1 MIKIL
6 FSFSESVSNET
17 IDGSTGSAADLEM
30 KNQMASKDGG
40 GSGGKANE
48 NSSLVDNLD
57 QANAEIER
65 LRKLYDTAS
74 GELQGKIDILIPI
87 IIIQSVIFIIY
98 YKTWIKIYLT
108 SDNKY

>member
-1 MIKIL
+1 MIKIW

-74 GELQGKIDILIPI
+74 GELQGKINILMPTIMM
-87 IIIQSVIFIIY
+87 SRFYIY
-98 YKTWIKIYLT
+98 QI
-108 SDNKY
+108 

>member
-1 MIKIL
+1 
-6 FSFSESVSNET
+6 
-17 IDGSTGSAADLEM
+17 M

-74 GELQGKIDILIPI
+74 GELQGKINNV
-87 IIIQSVIFIIY
+87 IQSIMMQPNRFYI
-98 YKTWIKIYLT
+98 
-108 SDNKY
+108 

>member
-1 MIKIL
+1 
-6 FSFSESVSNET
+6 
-17 IDGSTGSAADLEM
+17 
-30 KNQMASKDGG
+30 MASKDGG

-74 GELQGKIDILIPI
+74 GELQGRIDILIPI
-87 IIIQSVIFIIY
+87 IIMKLRTAIINLFIFIMY
-98 YKTWIKIYLT
+98 
-108 SDNKY
+108 NRKY

>member
-1 MIKIL
+1 M
-6 FSFSESVSNET
+6 T
-17 IDGSTGSAADLEM
+17 
-30 KNQMASKDGG
+30 SKDGG

-74 GELQGKIDILIPI
+74 GELQGKINNV
-87 IIIQSVIFIIY
+87 IQSIMMNRFYI
-98 YKTWIKIYLT
+98 
-108 SDNKY
+108 

>member
-1 MIKIL
+1 
-6 FSFSESVSNET
+6 
-17 IDGSTGSAADLEM
+17 
-30 KNQMASKDGG
+30 MASKDGG

-87 IIIQSVIFIIY
+87 IMMQTVLHFLISIMY
-98 YKTWIKIYLT
+98 
-108 SDNKY
+108 NKNMN

>member
-1 MIKIL
+1 
-6 FSFSESVSNET
+6 
-17 IDGSTGSAADLEM
+17 
-30 KNQMASKDGG
+30 MASKDGG

-87 IIIQSVIFIIY
+87 IMMQSVPY
-98 YKTWIKIYLT
+98 YDYHFLYLLYVTKT
-108 SDNKY
+108 